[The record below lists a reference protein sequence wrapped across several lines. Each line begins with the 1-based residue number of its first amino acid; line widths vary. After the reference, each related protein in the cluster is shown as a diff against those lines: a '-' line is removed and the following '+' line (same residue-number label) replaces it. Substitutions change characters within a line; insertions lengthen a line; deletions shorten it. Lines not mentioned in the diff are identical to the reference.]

1 MGIPRQRNCLMMENF
16 EGLVQRDRDFL
27 TAEESAFTDCHSK
40 SLLAIRDS
48 FAAELFTARL
58 LLALGGR

>member
-1 MGIPRQRNCLMMENF
+1 MMENF